1 MLGMQKSDI
10 SEISSTTSKLRNTL
24 QHNKQHRRKELLS
37 SSSSI

>member
-10 SEISSTTSKLRNTL
+10 SVNFSKLRNTL